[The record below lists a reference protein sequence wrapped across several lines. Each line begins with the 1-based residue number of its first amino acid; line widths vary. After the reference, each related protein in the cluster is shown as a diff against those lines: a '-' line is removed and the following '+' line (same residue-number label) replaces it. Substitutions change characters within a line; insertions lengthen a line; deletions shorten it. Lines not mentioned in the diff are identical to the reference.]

1 MQSNFFDL
9 DNRYAQ
15 LIKDPLVSINQIID
29 FSMFEP
35 LLLQIDN
42 KARKSKAGRPVTNR
56 TLMFKMLILQKLY
69 NLSDEQT
76 EFQSKDRLSFMRF
89 LNLSLSGTVPDANT
103 LRMFREQLIS
113 AQLIEPLFNLFNI
126 AITCVGARLTSGQM
140 VDATFVHAP
149 KQRNSRDENEIIK
162 NGGIPEDWSDNKA
175 AQKDIDASW
184 TKKNNTTYYGYKN
197 HVNVDVKTKII
208 TTYAVSTA
216 SVHDSV
222 ILEELVQEA
231 TSENEGFYGD
241 SAYHSAE
248 TTVLLHEKVLLD
260 HTNERAYR
268 NKPLTIM
275 QEHMNRIRSATRSR
289 VEHIFGAMVNSM
301 GGKFIRTI
309 GIKRAKAAIGLTNL
323 VYNIKRTEF
332 LIRSKQF
339 DFSRINASDVWEMA

>member
-35 LLLQIDN
+35 LLLQID
-42 KARKSKAGRPVTNR
+42 KVRKSNVGRPVTNR

-113 AQLIEPLFNLFNI
+113 AQLIEPLFDLFNI

-149 KQRNSRDENEIIK
+149 KQRNSRDENKIIK
-162 NGGIPEDWSDNKA
+162 EGGIPEDWSDNKVV
-175 AQKDIDASW
+175 QKDIDASW

-208 TTYAVSTA
+208 TRYAVSTA
-216 SVHDSV
+216 SVHDSMM
-222 ILEELVQEA
+222 LKELIQEA
-231 TSENEGFYGD
+231 ASENEGFYAD

-248 TTVLLHEKVLLD
+248 TTALLHEKVLLD

-275 QEHMNRIRSATRSR
+275 QEYMNHIRSATRSR
-289 VEHIFGAMVNSM
+289 VEHVFGFMVNSM
-301 GGKFIRTI
+301 GGKSIRTI
-309 GIKRAKAAIGLTNL
+309 GIERAKAAIGLSNL
-323 VYNIKRTEF
+323 AYNIKRTEF
-332 LIRSKQF
+332 LIRSKKF
-339 DFSRINASDVWEMA
+339 DFSRINASDIWGMA